1 MQKKKEEE
9 RKKKRKEKRISEMQH
24 QTWFTG
30 SLRLSLRVDTGTY
43 IYVTITAD
51 GYQTPAGLEA
61 HTRVFWRIG
70 F

>member
-1 MQKKKEEE
+1 MQKKKK
-9 RKKKRKEKRISEMQH
+9 RRKRKEKSEMQH

-30 SLRLSLRVDTGTY
+30 SLRLSLRVDTGTC

-51 GYQTPAGLEA
+51 GDQTPAGVEA

>member
-1 MQKKKEEE
+1 
-9 RKKKRKEKRISEMQH
+9 MQH
-24 QTWFTG
+24 QKWFTG

-43 IYVTITAD
+43 IYVTITD
-51 GYQTPAGLEA
+51 GYQTPAEVEA

>member
-1 MQKKKEEE
+1 
-9 RKKKRKEKRISEMQH
+9 MQH

-30 SLRLSLRVDTGTY
+30 SLRLSLRVDTGTC

-51 GYQTPAGLEA
+51 GDQTPAGVEA

>member
-1 MQKKKEEE
+1 MQKK
-9 RKKKRKEKRISEMQH
+9 KKKRKEKRISEMQH
-24 QTWFTG
+24 QKWFTG

-43 IYVTITAD
+43 IYVTITD
-51 GYQTPAGLEA
+51 GYQTPAGVEA